1 MHVLSYCLLLTFLS
15 TDLKKNPLC
24 TRKNSVAAIGS
35 KITTITLNFFLFE
48 LTIVVRMLFLIM
60 ASELVCFFYRCLLEY
75 KNVLVSAL
83 GGFHIYT
90 HLFEWNDISFIYLNF
105 LVHYA
110 NTFEFGSLVYQ
121 HGVQFIFEW
130 AWLSLILFL
139 PLWKLIKIVK

>member
-90 HLFEWNDISFIYLNF
+90 PFWMKRHFIYLF
-105 LVHYA
+105 KFFSALCKHFWIWIFSLSTRCAVYFWMGLIISDPFF
-110 NTFEFGSLVYQ
+110 TFMKT
-121 HGVQFIFEW
+121 H
-130 AWLSLILFL
+130 
-139 PLWKLIKIVK
+139 